1 VWSTLAELSYF
12 YRQLCAKEIMKGMME
27 KLEKEVP
34 VLLCKL
40 EKIFPPGFFNP
51 MQHLLI
57 HLPYEAKV
65 GGLCNIGGCIILK
78 GPWNILEQWLETR
91 QELKDASPKLF
102 CLKRYHT
109 SSSVYFAEE
118 HNVNAPTM
126 RYNID
131 EEPPVSDIKKFQ
143 WRGTTVSSSMTYY
156 PSQEERTDA
165 LLYMFSNMEEMD
177 PYFM

>member
-1 VWSTLAELSYF
+1 
-12 YRQLCAKEIMKGMME
+12 MG
-27 KLEKEVP
+27 
-34 VLLCKL
+34 
-40 EKIFPPGFFNP
+40 
-51 MQHLLI
+51 
-57 HLPYEAKV
+57 
-65 GGLCNIGGCIILK
+65 
-78 GPWNILEQWLETR
+78 TR

-109 SSSVYFAEE
+109 SLSVYFAEE